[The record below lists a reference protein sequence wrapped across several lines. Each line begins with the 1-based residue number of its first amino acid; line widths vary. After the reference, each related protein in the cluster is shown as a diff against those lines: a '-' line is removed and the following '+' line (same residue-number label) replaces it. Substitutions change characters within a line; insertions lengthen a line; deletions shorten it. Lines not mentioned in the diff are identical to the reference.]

1 MGRNVLKRDV
11 SHGSEVVGVG
21 PEVMHIVQMTSFDPW
36 ALCEVKEEVSR
47 LVEGIEL
54 SEESASDM

>member
-47 LVEGIEL
+47 LVEGI
-54 SEESASDM
+54 